1 MKRCIGLLVRIMLTT
16 VLATGIGTAQAA
28 TVNGVK
34 LTILT
39 TNTDLS
45 SSVYNN
51 GQLQV
56 YGGNAYGTF
65 VAVDDGSAQTS
76 WPLFGPA
83 SVPAGS
89 GATSRPP
96 YAAWSGATQ
105 TTSGTGTA
113 AAPWKIVTTGAL
125 AGTTGIT
132 VTQTD
137 TLIDPNEF
145 YRTDITVSNT
155 SATAKTIILYRAMD
169 CHLGASDSGFGMLAG
184 NTVGCIRRDT
194 AALPSNSTD
203 PTQPIS
209 RVEQFMDLTGGAKKE
224 LNNYGS
230 IWSIIG
236 QRGEYSD
243 QCKPNCDAYQDNG
256 MGLSWRITLPAGS
269 SRTFSQNTLFS
280 PTGTFP
286 LTSAATATPA
296 VVPAGGTA
304 TYTITLT
311 NPNANSVNVQTVN
324 FALPAGF
331 SFVPGTSTSGF
342 PQPTVSGNT
351 MTWTGSVPV
360 AAKNGTITLTFQA
373 QVAATVVPGT
383 YTSDVSGTAAG
394 SFVVM
399 SSTATAPVQVTKGA
413 ATALAPVPANNPWAL
428 ALSAC
433 AVAGLFAARHR
444 RQRNKNTLA

>member
-1 MKRCIGLLVRIMLTT
+1 MKKHTGLWARV
-16 VLATGIGTAQAA
+16 VLAAVLAMGFAAAQAA
-28 TVNGVK
+28 TVTGVK
-34 LTILT
+34 LTTLT
-39 TNTDLS
+39 TNADLG

-65 VAVDDGSAQTS
+65 VAVDNGSAQAS
-76 WPLFGPA
+76 WPLFGPT
-83 SVPAGS
+83 SVPSGG
-89 GATSRPP
+89 GATGAPP
-96 YAAWSGATQ
+96 YAAWTGATQ
-105 TTSGTGTA
+105 TTSGTGSA
-113 AAPWKIVTTGAL
+113 ANPWKIVTTGAQ

-169 CHLGASDSGFGMLAG
+169 CSLGASDSGFGMLAG

-194 AALPSNSTD
+194 AALPNNSTN

-224 LNNYGS
+224 LNDYGS
-230 IWSIIG
+230 IWRVIG

-243 QCKPNCDAYQDNG
+243 RCSPNCNAYQDNG

-296 VVPAGGTA
+296 VVPAGSTVN
-304 TYTITLT
+304 YTITLT
-311 NPNANSVNVQTVN
+311 NPNTNSVNAQTVS
-324 FALPAGF
+324 FVLPAGF

-342 PQPTVSGNT
+342 PQPTVAGST

-360 AAKNGTITLTFQA
+360 AANNGTITLTFQA
-373 QVAATVVPGT
+373 QVAATVAPGT

-394 SFVVM
+394 GFVVM
-399 SSTATAPVQVTKGA
+399 PSTATAPVQVTKGA
-413 ATALAPVPANNPWAL
+413 TTATAAVPANNPWAL
-428 ALSAC
+428 ALCVC
-433 AVAGLFAARHR
+433 AIAGIFAK
-444 RQRNKNTLA
+444 RQRRKSTTV